1 MKIFSLAIQ
10 NFRGIRSTKLV
21 LPDHAVLIGDNNTG
35 KSSVFEAIDLALGP
49 DRLSR
54 RPPVDEHDFYQGKYR
69 AVVNPEAPQGAEAD
83 IAPKITVEVTITNLS
98 PEQQARFGA
107 NVEWL
112 NTSTGDFYEIPSP
125 AGVDVA
131 EIKAALRVTF
141 VGEYDPEEDD
151 FDGNSPPTR
160 CASSNCAVLPCPS
173 G

>member
-1 MKIFSLAIQ
+1 VKIFSLAIQ

-98 PEQQARFGA
+98 PNSKPASGR
-107 NVEWL
+107 
-112 NTSTGDFYEIPSP
+112 TS
-125 AGVDVA
+125 
-131 EIKAALRVTF
+131 
-141 VGEYDPEEDD
+141 
-151 FDGNSPPTR
+151 
-160 CASSNCAVLPCPS
+160 S